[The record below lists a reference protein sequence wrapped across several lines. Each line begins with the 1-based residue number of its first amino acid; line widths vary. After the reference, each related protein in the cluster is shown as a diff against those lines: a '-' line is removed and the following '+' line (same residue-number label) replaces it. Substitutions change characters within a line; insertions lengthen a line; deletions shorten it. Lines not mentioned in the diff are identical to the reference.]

1 MCVQNFAAMMRG
13 EIFLEESAGAG
24 RVVRP
29 LKHQIINHQTGNFV

>member
-13 EIFLEESAGAG
+13 EIFLEESAAG